1 MYSLRVA
8 PETVVVRICSMLTV
22 GVPERIV
29 ASAREQFESFSNA
42 TESNPEFEAFLL
54 EYFEFGW
61 SEEIPPY
68 WELDTAELE
77 HDGN

>member
-1 MYSLRVA
+1 MTPEQTTHVPDHCRSL
-8 PETVVVRICSMLTV
+8 TVTV

-29 ASAREQFESFSNA
+29 ASAREQFESFSDT